1 MAFERRVRRAFAV
14 FPHRSRWITGAF
26 FARRSTV
33 FHLDSADYIRLTY
46 QGLRDAYDA
55 HAAAAAR
62 LSRFSSYF
70 RLATLAL
77 TGIAAA
83 LAAIALSS
91 GWGWQLAAAIVTA
104 VAFVTSAAY
113 VGFNQQPRIYGHR
126 ASAARIWV
134 IVEKYRALIAD
145 LESGAIDIRALHERR
160 NALLYEA
167 SEIFERVAP
176 DDRFTFDIARR
187 ALGGVS
193 AAPERTPQPDPPA
206 APLPQS
212 GA

>member
-1 MAFERRVRRAFAV
+1 M
-14 FPHRSRWITGAF
+14 
-26 FARRSTV
+26 

-46 QGLRDAYDA
+46 QSLQEAYDA

-70 RLATLAL
+70 RLATLSL
-77 TGIAAA
+77 TGVAAA
-83 LAAIALSS
+83 LSAIALSS
-91 GWGWQLAAAIVTA
+91 GWGVQLVAAIVA
-104 VAFVTSAAY
+104 ASAFATCAAY

-145 LESGAIDIRALHERR
+145 LESGAIDLRALHERR

-167 SEIFERVAP
+167 SAIFEHAAP

-187 ALGGVS
+187 ALGSHSATPEPPPPRVS
-193 AAPERTPQPDPPA
+193 DQRA
-206 APLPQS
+206 
-212 GA
+212 

>member
-1 MAFERRVRRAFAV
+1 VNFAMRPRRLHGAV
-14 FPHRSRWITGAF
+14 FADELAMF
-26 FARRSTV
+26 Q
-33 FHLDSADYIRLTY
+33 LESADYVRLTY
-46 QGLRDAYDA
+46 ESLRQAYEA
-55 HAAAAAR
+55 HAEAAAR

-70 RLATLAL
+70 RLVTLGL
-77 TGIAAA
+77 SGTAAV
-83 LAAIALSS
+83 LAAIAISS
-91 GWGWQLAAAIVTA
+91 GWLVQLAAA
-104 VAFVTSAAY
+104 VAATGAFATCAAY
-113 VGFNQQPRIYGHR
+113 VAYDQQPRIYGHR

-145 LESGAIDIRALHERR
+145 LDAGTVDARTLHERR

-167 SEIFERVAP
+167 SEIFERAAP

-187 ALGGVS
+187 ALRGVA
-193 AAPERTPQPDPPA
+193 AAPDATRRPAPPA

>member
-1 MAFERRVRRAFAV
+1 MAFGRRARSGNADFA
-14 FPHRSRWITGAF
+14 HLSSWIVGAL
-26 FARRSTV
+26 FADGSVV

-46 QGLRDAYDA
+46 QSLQEAYDA

-70 RLATLAL
+70 RIATLSL

-83 LAAIALSS
+83 LSAIALSS
-91 GWGWQLAAAIVTA
+91 GRGVQFTAAIVA
-104 VAFVTSAAY
+104 AGAFATCAAY

-134 IVEKYRALIAD
+134 IVEKYRALMAD
-145 LESGAIDIRALHERR
+145 LEAGAIDLRALHERR

-167 SEIFERVAP
+167 SAIFEQAAP

-187 ALGGVS
+187 ALGSRSATPEPPPPRVS
-193 AAPERTPQPDPPA
+193 DQRA
-206 APLPQS
+206 
-212 GA
+212 

>member
-1 MAFERRVRRAFAV
+1 MFN
-14 FPHRSRWITGAF
+14 
-26 FARRSTV
+26 
-33 FHLDSADYIRLTY
+33 LDSADYIRLTY
-46 QGLRDAYDA
+46 QSLRDAYDA
-55 HAAAAAR
+55 HSAAAAR

-70 RLATLAL
+70 RLATLSL
-77 TGIAAA
+77 TGVAAA
-83 LAAIALSS
+83 FSAIALSG
-91 GWGWQLAAAIVTA
+91 GWGWHLAAAIVA
-104 VAFVTSAAY
+104 AIAFATSAAY

-145 LESGAIDIRALHERR
+145 LESGAIDVRALHERR

-176 DDRFTFDIARR
+176 DDRFTFEIARR
-187 ALGGVS
+187 ALGGV
-193 AAPERTPQPDPPA
+193 AAPPDRATRPEPPA

>member
-1 MAFERRVRRAFAV
+1 M
-14 FPHRSRWITGAF
+14 
-26 FARRSTV
+26 
-33 FHLDSADYIRLTY
+33 FHLESGDYVRLTY
-46 QGLRDAYDA
+46 ESLRQAYDA
-55 HAAAAAR
+55 HSEAAAR

-77 TGIAAA
+77 TGGAAV
-83 LAAIALSS
+83 LAAIALSG
-91 GWGWQLAAAIVTA
+91 GWITQITAA
-104 VAFVTSAAY
+104 VASACAFGTCAAY
-113 VGFNQQPRIYGHR
+113 IGYDQQPRIYGHR

-134 IVEKYRALIAD
+134 IVEKYRALVAD
-145 LESGAIDIRALHERR
+145 LEAGTVDPRVLHERR

-193 AAPERTPQPDPPA
+193 ATPERPTRPAPPP

>member
-1 MAFERRVRRAFAV
+1 M
-14 FPHRSRWITGAF
+14 
-26 FARRSTV
+26 
-33 FHLDSADYIRLTY
+33 FHLDSADYVRLTY
-46 QGLRDAYDA
+46 QSLRDAYDA

-70 RLATLAL
+70 RLATLSQ

-91 GWGWQLAAAIVTA
+91 GWGWQLAAAIA
-104 VAFVTSAAY
+104 AASAFGTSAAY
-113 VGFNQQPRIYGHR
+113 VGFNQLPRIYGHR

-145 LESGAIDIRALHERR
+145 LESGAIDARALHERR

-176 DDRFTFDIARR
+176 DDRFTFEIARR
-187 ALGGVS
+187 ALGGV
-193 AAPERTPQPDPPA
+193 AAPPERATRREPPA

>member
-1 MAFERRVRRAFAV
+1 MTTARIRGAV
-14 FPHRSRWITGAF
+14 F
-26 FARRSTV
+26 ARTHAM
-33 FHLDSADYIRLTY
+33 FHLESGDYVRLTY
-46 QGLRDAYDA
+46 ESLRQAYDA
-55 HAAAAAR
+55 HAEAAAR

-77 TGIAAA
+77 TGGTAV
-83 LAAIALSS
+83 LAAIALSG
-91 GWGWQLAAAIVTA
+91 GWIMQITVA
-104 VAFVTSAAY
+104 VASACAFGACAAY
-113 VGFNQQPRIYGHR
+113 IGYDQQPRIYGHR

-134 IVEKYRALIAD
+134 IVEKYRALVAD
-145 LESGAIDIRALHERR
+145 LEAGTVDPRVLHERR

-187 ALGGVS
+187 ALGGLS
-193 AAPERTPQPDPPA
+193 ATPDRTTRPAPPA